1 MRFGVAAALLLSSQ
15 VESADKNFPSKR
27 ILSKHQRRTLRGEI
41 QQISEKGK
49 PGVRKFIRR
58 LANKRKEQEVLKLQ
72 FGKTDKENSTLDLG
86 VLANKRHHERILRET
101 IFDKD
106 SVREPFREEVEDEI
120 KIYKDTVLDELRLYC
135 DVIDENN
142 KCDCGNFDFEAIN
155 GTIQCTYSASDG
167 SDICQTTLNYCGEP
181 VEICYRQSISFEA
194 AGPEDYSYTYCQTYT
209 KPYQQHVCTTFNHV
223 DEYYMED
230 IEVDNS
236 TSTYFESAASSSMT
250 CSVQFNDMECNSCST
265 LVKTTER
272 TAFNP
277 FTNET
282 EVLSIYEERCFLI
295 DCSNTGDKE
304 NIVNTC
310 DSGLPTTLKETVI
323 FGDDCS
329 RCQPCGLGYQIE
341 NLDAVGYFPL
351 IGEYQCSGL
360 GLAAKIGFFDRKLCP
375 EIQEKTAEYCG
386 CEPLFFDPTLVWTP
400 PVEQSSRTKTLRQ
413 APGPLVLLP
422 GDTVGAA
429 ACDVC
434 GSRQAVVAQPIELV
448 TLPNGVLTSCAALQA
463 AGRLG
468 MFSPTYCLSE
478 VMPLV
483 FDICGGCYHDV
494 DVNLFEPPS
503 MMQQSTPE
511 ETEVGEKDNIE
522 EDANDEEKADGAIMN
537 ATTPNFVVG
546 EGLVSCSVCESGSIL
561 SMPENTFTLS
571 NETISCQD
579 FEERLINTA
588 VTETF
593 CLEEA
598 SVIADDQCGGCVS
611 KPVADLSIIYA
622 KSLPAVP
629 TTRVDTHKE
638 SPDELDV
645 SSDPESS
652 SDSNSNSI
660 ESDRTNNDAPWVDSG
675 IDAGTNT
682 NKYTNSALSEEASSS
697 QSQVNRSKTLL
708 AIQLFGAISYS
719 ILIYLS

>member
-1 MRFGVAAALLLSSQ
+1 MLWTELS
-15 VESADKNFPSKR
+15 
-27 ILSKHQRRTLRGEI
+27 
-41 QQISEKGK
+41 
-49 PGVRKFIRR
+49 
-58 LANKRKEQEVLKLQ
+58 
-72 FGKTDKENSTLDLG
+72 
-86 VLANKRHHERILRET
+86 
-101 IFDKD
+101 
-106 SVREPFREEVEDEI
+106 
-120 KIYKDTVLDELRLYC
+120 LYC
-135 DVIDENN
+135 NVIDEYN
-142 KCDCGNFDFEAIN
+142 KCDCGDFDFEAIN

-167 SDICQTTLNYCGEP
+167 SDICETTLNNCGEP

-209 KPYQQHVCTTFNHV
+209 KPYQQHVCTTFNHG

-265 LVKTTER
+265 LLETTER

-434 GSRQAVVAQPIELV
+434 GSRQAVVAQPVELV

-503 MMQQSTPE
+503 VVQQSTPE
-511 ETEVGEKDNIE
+511 ETEFGEKDNIK
-522 EDANDEEKADGAIMN
+522 EDVNDEKKADGAKMN
-537 ATTPNFVVG
+537 A
-546 EGLVSCSVCESGSIL
+546 
-561 SMPENTFTLS
+561 M
-571 NETISCQD
+571 
-579 FEERLINTA
+579 
-588 VTETF
+588 
-593 CLEEA
+593 
-598 SVIADDQCGGCVS
+598 
-611 KPVADLSIIYA
+611 YA
-622 KSLPAVP
+622 ESLPAVR

-652 SDSNSNSI
+652 SDSNSDSI
-660 ESDRTNNDAPWVDSG
+660 ENDRTDNDAAPWVDSD

-697 QSQVNRSKTLL
+697 QSQVNRAKILL
-708 AIQLFGAISYS
+708 AIQVFGAISYS